1 MALFVAAT
9 EIGDDVSDAAPMLQ
23 HMCLVD
29 RAAEMAVST
38 VCEM

>member
-1 MALFVAAT
+1 VALFVAAT
-9 EIGDDVSDAAPMLQ
+9 EIGDDVSDAAPKLQ

-29 RAAEMAVST
+29 CVAEMAVST